1 MKSSVV
7 NFICQL
13 EMVVLI
19 RRMFLYFF
27 FFRVLKPPGGG
38 SSLSFFGD
46 SNEELSPR
54 RVKNHQTSNL
64 PLGEVENNERKNGNS
79 SAESV
84 DGTSTPSQSSAS
96 NGSPAN
102 SEPTTPRS
110 GEFCRKITTF
120 RSLCGL
126 IPGVA
131 DVVTKN

>member
-1 MKSSVV
+1 MSTRNGSLNPADV
-7 NFICQL
+7 F
-13 EMVVLI
+13 VL
-19 RRMFLYFF
+19 F